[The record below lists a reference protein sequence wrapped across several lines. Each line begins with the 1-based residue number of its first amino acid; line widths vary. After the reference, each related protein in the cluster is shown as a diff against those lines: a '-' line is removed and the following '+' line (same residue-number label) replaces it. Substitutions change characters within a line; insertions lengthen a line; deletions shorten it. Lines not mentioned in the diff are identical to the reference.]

1 MTGKNRSFCLEKQK
15 KKTLLSD
22 IYFIILIQIFR
33 ASVGLIVFDKYMKL
47 VRKLQNTYRMEPAGS
62 QGVWALDDYQFVAFI
77 WGAAQMIGNRRVK
90 PKSISDYE
98 IADMLAPDYHFFAC
112 IQVGTY

>member
-1 MTGKNRSFCLEKQK
+1 MVT
-15 KKTLLSD
+15 
-22 IYFIILIQIFR
+22 LIQIFR

-77 WGAAQMIGNRRVK
+77 WGAAQMIGNRRVIR
-90 PKSISDYE
+90 KSISDYE

-112 IQVGTY
+112 IKVGTY